1 MSGYLS
7 KRGKA
12 LVTMTEKAKVYS
24 LREGIQ
30 ILKKG
35 PATKFDQSVALQFKL
50 GVDIAASDQVV
61 RGTAV
66 LPHGQGKKLK
76 VIVFCKDEGA
86 RAAKEAGAEIV
97 GGDELIEK
105 VMGGWMDFD
114 VTIATP
120 SMMKEVGKLG
130 KLLGPRGLMPSPKAG
145 TVTDN
150 PAKAV
155 KEILSGRIEFKMD
168 KFANVNTMIG
178 KLSFSEDHLEKNGMV
193 LIDSLV
199 RAKPRTMKGVYL
211 KSAHLSSTMGPG
223 VRLDISKYFKT
234 EEAAD

>member
-7 KRGKA
+7 KRSKE
-12 LVTMTEKAKVYS
+12 LVKMTEKGKVYS

-30 ILKKG
+30 VLKKG
-35 PATKFDQSVALQFKL
+35 PATKFDQSVAIQFKL
-50 GVDIAASDQVV
+50 GVDLAASDQVV

-86 RAAKEAGAEIV
+86 RAAQEAGADIV

-105 VMGGWMDFD
+105 VLGGWMDFD

-155 KEILSGRIEFKMD
+155 KEVLSGRIEFKMD

-178 KLSFSEDHLEKNGMV
+178 KLSFSQEQLENNGTV

-223 VRLDISKYFKT
+223 VRLDISKYLKT